1 MYGALVSLP
10 QAARPV
16 MSLLIEALAFFVFI
30 YLLVVFRDRKR
41 RGGLPYPPGP
51 PSRPIIGNLLDIPTD
66 APWNVYAN
74 MSKKYGRRY
83 ILGNTHLPQL
93 KPAFQ
98 GDVVYLHVF
107 NQTIVVLSSLSAIKD
122 LFEKRAESYS
132 DRPTLPILEM
142 YI

>member
-1 MYGALVSLP
+1 
-10 QAARPV
+10 
-16 MSLLIEALAFFVFI
+16 
-30 YLLVVFRDRKR
+30 
-41 RGGLPYPPGP
+41 
-51 PSRPIIGNLLDIPTD
+51 
-66 APWNVYAN
+66 

-83 ILGNTHLPQL
+83 ILGNTNLPQL

-98 GDVVYLHVF
+98 GDVVYLRVF
-107 NQTIVVLSSLSAIKD
+107 NQTIFVLSSLSAIKD